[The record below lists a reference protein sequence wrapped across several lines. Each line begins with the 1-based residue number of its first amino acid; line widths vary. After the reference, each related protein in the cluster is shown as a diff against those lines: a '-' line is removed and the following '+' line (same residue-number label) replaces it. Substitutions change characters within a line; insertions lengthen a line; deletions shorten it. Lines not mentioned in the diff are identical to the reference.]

1 MSQRDALLDLE
12 RRKLGLLRQKL
23 AEQERK
29 VKTLEAMDDDP
40 FDALLERE
48 LGLHTAHAATL
59 EVEPVRPPQPAKTP
73 EPEPAAAGEEVLNA
87 RFNWGA
93 ELRRPRRIPRN
104 WVRLLRFIGPDG
116 KTYDQ
121 VTAFIAESKFAIT
134 PGAAR
139 TQLMNY
145 RKDFGFIEN
154 PSKGFY
160 KATERA
166 LGFLD
171 TQEGE
176 DPAVGTGGVFSL
188 QPNPLD
194 RAAA

>member
-1 MSQRDALLDLE
+1 MTAVS
-12 RRKLGLLRQKL
+12 RKTVVACGAVLG
-23 AEQERK
+23 
-29 VKTLEAMDDDP
+29 MW
-40 FDALLERE
+40 
-48 LGLHTAHAATL
+48 AAS
-59 EVEPVRPPQPAKTP
+59 V
-73 EPEPAAAGEEVLNA
+73 PAADLSYGFDVGVGYDDNITRVSGNELDDTIAAVGAQLRLDHESA
-87 RFNWGA
+87 R
-93 ELRRPRRIPRN
+93 I
-104 WVRLLRFIGPDG
+104 
-116 KTYDQ
+116 
-121 VTAFIAESKFAIT
+121 TASIASKLEYREYLDDSFDSDVVGNFIAESKFAIT